1 MQKKSLFLVLLLIL
15 ACGLMA
21 QDEGEK
27 KSKATPATIAAILK
41 EPEKFHKKL
50 VRVAGK
56 VVSFKTKI
64 SQRKNPYTVFTLQ
77 DDEDTIHVYSEGH
90 LQNLT
95 DGDQVTITGRFYM
108 TRVVGS
114 SKFDNEID
122 VSPKE
127 GGKVE
132 KVKKAGE

>member
-1 MQKKSLFLVLLLIL
+1 MRQRSLFLILMLIL

-21 QDEGEK
+21 QEEGEK
-27 KSKATPATIAAILK
+27 KSKATPTTIAAVLK

-50 VRVAGK
+50 VKVSGK
-56 VVSFKTKI
+56 VVSFKTKV
-64 SQRKNPYTVFTLQ
+64 SQKKNPYTVFTLR
-77 DDEDTIHVYSEGH
+77 DDEDTIHIYSEGH
-90 LQNLT
+90 LQNLA

-122 VSPKE
+122 VSQKE

-132 KVKKAGE
+132 KATK

>member
-1 MQKKSLFLVLLLIL
+1 MILLLIL

-21 QDEGEK
+21 QEDGEK
-27 KSKATPATIAAILK
+27 KSKATPATIADILK

-50 VRVAGK
+50 VKVSGK
-56 VVSFKTKI
+56 IVSFKTKV
-64 SQRKNPYTVFTLQ
+64 SQKKNPYTVFTLR
-77 DDEDTIHVYSEGH
+77 DDEDTIHIYSEGH
-90 LQNLT
+90 LQNLA
-95 DGDQVTITGRFYM
+95 DGDQVTLTGRFYM

-132 KVKKAGE
+132 KTKSS

>member
-1 MQKKSLFLVLLLIL
+1 MRKKSLLLVLLLIL

-21 QDEGEK
+21 QDDGEK
-27 KSKATPATIAAILK
+27 KSKAIPATIAGILK

-50 VRVAGK
+50 VKVSGK
-56 VVSFKTKI
+56 IVGFKTKI
-64 SQRKNPYTVFTLQ
+64 SQKKNPYTVFTLR
-77 DDEDTIHVYSEGH
+77 DDEDTIHIYSEGH
-90 LQNLT
+90 LQNLA
-95 DGDQVTITGRFYM
+95 DGDQVTLTGRFYM

-132 KVKKAGE
+132 KTKN

>member
-1 MQKKSLFLVLLLIL
+1 MRKKSLFLILLLIL

-21 QDEGEK
+21 QEDGEK
-27 KSKATPATIAAILK
+27 KSKATPATIADILK

-50 VRVAGK
+50 VKVSGK
-56 VVSFKTKI
+56 IVSFKTKV
-64 SQRKNPYTVFTLQ
+64 SQKKNPYTVFTLR
-77 DDEDTIHVYSEGH
+77 DDEDTMHIYSEGH
-90 LQNLT
+90 LQNLA
-95 DGDQVTITGRFYM
+95 DGDQVTLTGRFYM

-132 KVKKAGE
+132 KTKSS

>member
-1 MQKKSLFLVLLLIL
+1 MRKKSLFLILLLIL

-21 QDEGEK
+21 QEDGEK
-27 KSKATPATIAAILK
+27 KSKATPATIADILK

-50 VRVAGK
+50 VKVSGK
-56 VVSFKTKI
+56 IVSFKTKV
-64 SQRKNPYTVFTLQ
+64 SQKKNPYTVFTLR
-77 DDEDTIHVYSEGH
+77 DDEDTIHIYSEGH
-90 LQNLT
+90 LQNLA
-95 DGDQVTITGRFYM
+95 DGDQVTLTGRFYM

-132 KVKKAGE
+132 KTKSS